1 MSEIEEIIKDFEFLE
16 TWEDKYQLIID
27 MGKSLPKMEE
37 NLMVDSNKLR
47 GCQSTVYFVT
57 NDNIDNTMS
66 FQANSDAFIVQGLI
80 ALILKIFNNKTPHQ
94 IINTELTFLKKIGL
108 DKYLSPTRKN
118 GLSAMISKIKYEAN
132 RKLDQNDK

>member
-16 TWEDKYQLIID
+16 TWEDRYQLIID
-27 MGKSLPKMEE
+27 MGKSLPKMEKK
-37 NLMVDSNKLR
+37 LMVDSNKLR

-57 NDNIDNTMS
+57 NDNDDNTMS

-94 IINTELTFLKKIGL
+94 IISTELIFLKKIGL
-108 DKYLSPTRKN
+108 DKHLSPTRKN
-118 GLSAMISKIKYEAN
+118 GLSAMINKIKYEAN
-132 RKLDQNDK
+132 RKLEQNDK

>member
-16 TWEDKYQLIID
+16 TWEDRYQLIID
-27 MGKSLPKMEE
+27 MGKSLPKMEKK
-37 NLMVDSNKLR
+37 LMVDSNKLR

-57 NDNIDNTMS
+57 NDNDDNTMS

-94 IINTELTFLKKIGL
+94 IISTELTFLKKIGL
-108 DKYLSPTRKN
+108 DKHLSPTRKN
-118 GLSAMISKIKYEAN
+118 GLSAMINKIKYEAN
-132 RKLDQNDK
+132 RKLEQNDK